1 FWSGTDTCGG
11 WLVCECGGAVGLSA
25 AGTPLSRASP
35 LPHLD
40 GGGCGILVGHKISV
54 GAGLPAMA
62 VGQVSLSA
70 AGTVLTELGVTD
82 QAALS

>member
-1 FWSGTDTCGG
+1 
-11 WLVCECGGAVGLSA
+11 
-25 AGTPLSRASP
+25 
-35 LPHLD
+35 D
-40 GGGCGILVGHKISV
+40 GGGRGILVGHKISV

-82 QAALS
+82 QAALSVLLILGSCLPLVSQTCS